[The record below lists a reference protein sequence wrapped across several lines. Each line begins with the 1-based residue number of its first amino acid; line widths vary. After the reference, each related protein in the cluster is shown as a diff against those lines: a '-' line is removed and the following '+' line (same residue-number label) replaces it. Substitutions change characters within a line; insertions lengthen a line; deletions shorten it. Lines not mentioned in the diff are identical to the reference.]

1 MWDNR
6 GFGDSDQ
13 HALTYAQNRPEVD
26 PDRIGVWGSSFTG
39 GHAFVAAGTPPAMIP
54 VIGDDPARVTCIP
67 AAPMEGRISGI
78 VGTLNACCSLCLPA
92 AVFDFGVRPS
102 TAGPAEAGRGQCA
115 PAGV

>member
-1 MWDNR
+1 MVWDNR
-6 GFGDSDQ
+6 GFGESDQ
-13 HALTYAQNRPEVD
+13 HAITYSQNRPEVD

-54 VIGDDPARVTCIP
+54 VIGDDPARVHPRSPI
-67 AAPMEGRISGI
+67 EGRISGI
-78 VGTLNACCSLCLPA
+78 VGIPNACYLLCLPT